1 MVVLNKSTINMKFLS
16 LTVIGGPKMYMFVD
30 KMSEGSG
37 HYKIENYIIT
47 RSTRNIGLFAYSL
60 QFVPCTK

>member
-1 MVVLNKSTINMKFLS
+1 MKFLS

-60 QFVPCTK
+60 QFVPRTK